1 MSNKKELLYLSIAAR
16 IAKVKSILTS
26 KDIKIGFIIL
36 TAFSLPMPYWVVEL
50 GYDITPSAGA
60 RLGMYSFFYS
70 AWDVYHFWM
79 HFTMLLVL
87 INLIYLGTV
96 LVNE

>member
-26 KDIKIGFIIL
+26 RDTKIGFIIL

-50 GYDITPSAGA
+50 GYDIHPSNAKT
-60 RLGMYSFFYS
+60 LGMYSIFYS
-70 AWDVYHFWM
+70 AWDIYHFWM

-87 INLIYLGTV
+87 INLIYLGTI